1 MRPFFRLAGAIAW
14 LAFAVAAGP
23 AAADD
28 LSAAEKRRCLTQAER
43 AAAVAAKQVL
53 PLAQA
58 VRAGRARGSGELVR
72 ARLCE
77 SPKGL
82 VYVLTVLGRDGKVTR
97 VTVEAATGT
106 VIGRR

>member
-1 MRPFFRLAGAIAW
+1 MRLFCCLAGGIAG
-14 LAFAVAAGP
+14 LAVAVAAGP

-43 AAAVAAKQVL
+43 AAAVAAKHAL
-53 PLAQA
+53 PLAQ
-58 VRAGRARGSGELVR
+58 VGRARGAGELVR

-106 VIGRR
+106 VVGRR